1 MACSVML
8 CLSFLFFSFISKGIV
23 IEQIFQIFH
32 KLKLKDKTYFWI
44 YQLSFFSFHLYT
56 ACGSNGCPKSK
67 SLVIRGSY
75 QIVTWETTWTDYQS
89 KVCKWRL
96 NFQTPEV
103 VNFSLRLEKLAIS
116 SHDVFVYSGLGIV
129 RKRFEDKVQV
139 RVCGDGN
146 QTELHTSA
154 IGKELQFSGAALCFV
169 IPHGDYNFGQDI
181 FTTHFINMTISLRK
195 QHYVG

>member
-44 YQLSFFSFHLYT
+44 YQLSFFFFHLYT
-56 ACGSNGCPKSK
+56 AYGSNGCPKSK

>member
-23 IEQIFQIFH
+23 IEQIFH

-44 YQLSFFSFHLYT
+44 YQLSFFFHLYT
-56 ACGSNGCPKSK
+56 AYGSNGCPKSK

-146 QTELHTSA
+146 QTELHMSA

>member
-44 YQLSFFSFHLYT
+44 YQHSFFFHLYT
-56 ACGSNGCPKSK
+56 AYGSNGCPKSK

-146 QTELHTSA
+146 QTELHMSA
-154 IGKELQFSGAALCFV
+154 IGKELQFMGAALCFV

>member
-44 YQLSFFSFHLYT
+44 YQLSFFFHLYT
-56 ACGSNGCPKSK
+56 AYGSNGCPKSK
-67 SLVIRGSY
+67 SLVIRGSS

-154 IGKELQFSGAALCFV
+154 IGKELQFMGAALCFV

>member
-1 MACSVML
+1 MGCSVML
-8 CLSFLFFSFISKGIV
+8 CLRFLFFSFISKGIV

-44 YQLSFFSFHLYT
+44 YQLSFFFHLYT
-56 ACGSNGCPKSK
+56 AYGSNGCPKSK

-75 QIVTWETTWTDYQS
+75 QHVTWDTTWTDYQS
-89 KVCKWRL
+89 KVCTWRL
-96 NFQTPEV
+96 NFQTPVV
-103 VNFSLRLEKLAIS
+103 VNFTLRLQKLAIS
-116 SHDVFVYSGLGIV
+116 SHDAFVYSGLGIV

-139 RVCGDGN
+139 RVCGNGN
-146 QTELHTSA
+146 QTELHMSA
-154 IGKELQFSGAALCFV
+154 IGKELQFMGAALCFV

>member
-44 YQLSFFSFHLYT
+44 YQLSFFFHLYT
-56 ACGSNGCPKSK
+56 AYGSNGCPKSK

-146 QTELHTSA
+146 QTELHMSA